1 MKAILDTCVVIDFL
15 QKREPFAPTALQIF
29 RAAAGEQF
37 TGYITAKSAT
47 DIYYL
52 THRCT
57 HSDEKARSILN
68 SLLSIVS
75 MLDSTAVDVFHALSS
90 ETTDFEDAVMVETAV
105 RSGAD
110 CIITRNTRDYSKA
123 PIPVYAPAEF
133 VELLNKTMETQANE
147 HRTE

>member
-37 TGYITAKSAT
+37 TGCITAKSAT

-68 SLLSIVS
+68 GMDIPSVRRQY
-75 MLDSTAVDVFHALSS
+75 DRR
-90 ETTDFEDAVMVETAV
+90 TDAYFQTHSWD
-105 RSGAD
+105 
-110 CIITRNTRDYSKA
+110 N
-123 PIPVYAPAEF
+123 
-133 VELLNKTMETQANE
+133 
-147 HRTE
+147 